1 MLNRFRFDARPSLKA
16 GMAVCLLAGL
26 LSVPGRTAQAAAQA
40 APQSTAARDVV
51 GSWIARLDQR
61 AGELDAAPRV
71 KQTRIGYGMVLKK
84 GDGGMV
90 EVVAPGPVQ
99 PTDQP
104 ADKPADQPA
113 DKPAAVVPVPAPA
126 ATPAAPAV
134 AAGDGDSASAPAT
147 APLEM
152 LPPLP
157 PPAPLMLTVRAK
169 SADRVGRLATRLIE
183 LGFLTQEQWTDSF
196 DDTLETAVRAF
207 QVAEGLMPDG
217 KVGEATRQALDRTP
231 KEAASLM
238 RGAATSMRAVQASVP
253 DTVLFVNLPSQ
264 TVTYIERGKLVF
276 TMRAV
281 VGRPSRQTPLLQDR
295 VVSVTINPTWT
306 VPPTVMAQDKL
317 PNLRKKGN
325 PGIKDAIVYLDGVE
339 VAPESI
345 NWWSV
350 SPERIRIVQRPGDDN
365 ALGRF
370 RFNLTNGESIFLHG
384 TNDPKLFERD
394 MRAASSGCVRLADA
408 RMVAELLLRAA
419 KMDPAAIDRQ
429 METGK
434 TKTVSLPTAVPVRF
448 VYWTAMVEPEGT
460 VRVHPGIYDD
470 IPTASQP
477 SNPPSSAP
485 SAAPSSLPPATA
497 GTAST
502 PKRLEPP
509 KPVRPVPAGNP
520 LPTQSSSARPR
531 TVNAPANG
539 ATAGQAGNP
548 AGSGTARAQ
557 VVRASM

>member
-1 MLNRFRFDARPSLKA
+1 MLNRFRSYARPSLKA

-26 LSVPGRTAQAAAQA
+26 LSVPGRAAQAAAQA
-40 APQSTAARDVV
+40 AIQSASARDVV

-71 KQTRIGYGMVLKK
+71 KQTKIGYGMVLKK

-99 PTDQP
+99 PSDQA
-104 ADKPADQPA
+104 ADKPA
-113 DKPAAVVPVPAPA
+113 DKPAAAVPVPPPAPVAAA
-126 ATPAAPAV
+126 ATPA
-134 AAGDGDSASAPAT
+134 PAT
-147 APLEM
+147 AAGEGDATSAPVEV

-207 QVAEGLMPDG
+207 QIGEGLMPDG

-238 RGAATSMRAVQASVP
+238 RGAATSMRAVQATVP

-264 TVTYIERGKLVF
+264 TVTYIERGKLAF

-477 SNPPSSAP
+477 SNPPS
-485 SAAPSSLPPATA
+485 AAPLSLPPAAA

-509 KPVRPVPAGNP
+509 KSVRPVPAGSP
-520 LPTQSSSARPR
+520 LPAQSTSARPR
-531 TVNAPANG
+531 TVNVPGNG
-539 ATAGQAGNP
+539 AAG
-548 AGSGTARAQ
+548 AQ
-557 VVRASM
+557 VVRTSM

>member
-1 MLNRFRFDARPSLKA
+1 MLNRFRTNARPSLKA
-16 GMAVCLLAGL
+16 GVALCLLAGL
-26 LSVPGRTAQAAAQA
+26 LVVSGRAAQA
-40 APQSTAARDVV
+40 ATQPATARDVV

-90 EVVAPGPVQ
+90 EVVAPGPVR
-99 PTDQP
+99 PSDQP
-104 ADKPADQPA
+104 SDKPADKAA
-113 DKPAAVVPVPAPA
+113 DKAAAVAVPPPASVA
-126 ATPAAPAV
+126 AAAPAV
-134 AAGDGDSASAPAT
+134 AGEGDPASAP
-147 APLEM
+147 LEV

-183 LGFLTQEQWTDSF
+183 LGYLMPEQWTDSF
-196 DDTLETAVRAF
+196 DEPLETAVRAF
-207 QVAEGLMPDG
+207 QIAEGLMPDG

-231 KEAASLM
+231 KEAAALM
-238 RGAATSMRAVQASVP
+238 RGAAASMRAVQPTVP

-317 PNLRKKGN
+317 PNLRKRGN
-325 PGIKDAIVYLDGVE
+325 PGVKDAIVYLDGVE

-350 SPERIRIVQRPGDDN
+350 TPERIRIVQRPGDDN

-419 KMDPAAIDRQ
+419 KMDAAAIDRQ

-485 SAAPSSLPPATA
+485 SSLPPAAA

-502 PKRLEPP
+502 PKRTEPP
-509 KPVRPVPAGNP
+509 KSVRPVPAGSP
-520 LPTQSSSARPR
+520 LPAQSSSARPQ
-531 TVNAPANG
+531 TVNAPAN
-539 ATAGQAGNP
+539 ANTAGRTGNG
-548 AGSGTARAQ
+548 AANAQ
-557 VVRASM
+557 VVRTSM

>member
-1 MLNRFRFDARPSLKA
+1 MLNRFRSYARPSLKA

-26 LSVPGRTAQAAAQA
+26 LSVPGRAAQAAAQA
-40 APQSTAARDVV
+40 APQSASARDVV

-61 AGELDAAPRV
+61 AGELDTAPRV
-71 KQTRIGYGMVLKK
+71 KQTKIGYGMVLKK

-99 PTDQP
+99 PS
-104 ADKPADQPA
+104 DQPA
-113 DKPAAVVPVPAPA
+113 DKPAATVAAPPPAPAPA
-126 ATPAAPAV
+126 AVAGEGEAVPAQ
-134 AAGDGDSASAPAT
+134 
-147 APLEM
+147 APLEV

-196 DDTLETAVRAF
+196 DDTLETSVRAF

-238 RGAATSMRAVQASVP
+238 RGAATSMRAVQATVP

-264 TVTYIERGKLVF
+264 TVTYIERGKLAF

-477 SNPPSSAP
+477 SNPPS
-485 SAAPSSLPPATA
+485 AAPLSLPPAAA

-509 KPVRPVPAGNP
+509 KSVRPVPAGSP
-520 LPTQSSSARPR
+520 LPAQGPRETSTSARPR
-531 TVNAPANG
+531 TVNVPGNG
-539 ATAGQAGNP
+539 AAG
-548 AGSGTARAQ
+548 AQ
-557 VVRASM
+557 VVRTSM